1 VVGIDLSLSKINS
14 FLKSLKIGKSGEVFI
29 VEKSGL
35 LVASSTNN
43 KPYKLTKG
51 KIERISIQ
59 DLDHK
64 LIKSTLKI
72 INNNTNNWAQI
83 STIQEKVF
91 LADNHTFV
99 QLIPYEDNYGINWLI
114 IIAIPKSDFT
124 AEIEKN
130 ILYTILICF
139 VILIIAIAISILTT
153 KWITHPILRLCLTS
167 KYIAEGH
174 FNDYLSENTKILEI
188 NDLAKSFNKMTK
200 QIQETF
206 NQVETALKESKEK
219 YQTLFEVLPLGI
231 CLTDREGKIIESNPA
246 CIKIFGVSF
255 QNYINPLPW
264 QVISPEGKII
274 PENEC
279 PRFIALRENRL
290 IHDVIVGIVFSDK
303 PTRWLSISAAPIP
316 LDNYGVVVACIDITD
331 NVELKN
337 RLEKLAYHIPG
348 MIYQYHLHHDGKSY
362 FPYASKG
369 IKNIY
374 GVTPEEVK
382 ESADKVFDIL
392 HPDDQENI
400 LHTILESAS
409 NLTPWYCEY
418 RVCHP
423 DGRISWVLGNATP
436 EKEIDGSVNWYG
448 YITDITKIK
457 QAETDLY
464 QAKEAAEVAMKVK
477 SQFLA
482 NMSHEI
488 RTPMNGVIGMTQLL
502 SLTTLN
508 HQQEEF
514 VNTIQDSANTLLTI
528 INDILDFSK
537 IESGMLQLEKHPFI
551 LIDLIKSV
559 CNLFS
564 KEAKDKGINLCY
576 EISHNLP
583 STFLGDSNRLR
594 QILLNLVGNA
604 LKFTD
609 SGSVVIYVKEA
620 RYTLSFLNA
629 SETKADD
636 DVFGLWIGVRDTGI
650 GIDGNNI
657 HKLFKAF
664 SQGDASISRKYGG
677 TGLGLAISKSL
688 IELMG
693 GTIWVESKGN
703 IAGNRPP
710 APNSGGES
718 INVPNFGDLG
728 ANDDN
733 RPPASNS
740 EGESINLPNVGDL
753 EANSGTTFYFTL
765 KLQSIKKNKIE
776 TKNLFIKEK
785 TLQER
790 EKSSLKILL
799 AEDNKVN
806 QKVALLTLQKLGYK
820 ADIANNGIEVLEM
833 IEKQFYDI
841 ILMDMQMPQ
850 MDGITATKIIRE
862 SNKPQPYII
871 ALTANVLK
879 EDRLICLSSG
889 MNDYLSKPISM
900 AKLKELLD
908 NY

>member
-1 VVGIDLSLSKINS
+1 
-14 FLKSLKIGKSGEVFI
+14 
-29 VEKSGL
+29 
-35 LVASSTNN
+35 
-43 KPYKLTKG
+43 
-51 KIERISIQ
+51 
-59 DLDHK
+59 
-64 LIKSTLKI
+64 
-72 INNNTNNWAQI
+72 
-83 STIQEKVF
+83 
-91 LADNHTFV
+91 
-99 QLIPYEDNYGINWLI
+99 
-114 IIAIPKSDFT
+114 
-124 AEIEKN
+124 
-130 ILYTILICF
+130 
-139 VILIIAIAISILTT
+139 
-153 KWITHPILRLCLTS
+153 
-167 KYIAEGH
+167 
-174 FNDYLSENTKILEI
+174 
-188 NDLAKSFNKMTK
+188 
-200 QIQETF
+200 
-206 NQVETALKESKEK
+206 
-219 YQTLFEVLPLGI
+219 
-231 CLTDREGKIIESNPA
+231 
-246 CIKIFGVSF
+246 
-255 QNYINPLPW
+255 
-264 QVISPEGKII
+264 
-274 PENEC
+274 
-279 PRFIALRENRL
+279 
-290 IHDVIVGIVFSDK
+290 
-303 PTRWLSISAAPIP
+303 
-316 LDNYGVVVACIDITD
+316 
-331 NVELKN
+331 
-337 RLEKLAYHIPG
+337 
-348 MIYQYHLHHDGKSY
+348 
-362 FPYASKG
+362 
-369 IKNIY
+369 
-374 GVTPEEVK
+374 
-382 ESADKVFDIL
+382 
-392 HPDDQENI
+392 
-400 LHTILESAS
+400 
-409 NLTPWYCEY
+409 
-418 RVCHP
+418 
-423 DGRISWVLGNATP
+423 
-436 EKEIDGSVNWYG
+436 
-448 YITDITKIK
+448 
-457 QAETDLY
+457 
-464 QAKEAAEVAMKVK
+464 
-477 SQFLA
+477 
-482 NMSHEI
+482 
-488 RTPMNGVIGMTQLL
+488 
-502 SLTTLN
+502 
-508 HQQEEF
+508 
-514 VNTIQDSANTLLTI
+514 
-528 INDILDFSK
+528 
-537 IESGMLQLEKHPFI
+537 
-551 LIDLIKSV
+551 
-559 CNLFS
+559 
-564 KEAKDKGINLCY
+564 
-576 EISHNLP
+576 
-583 STFLGDSNRLR
+583 
-594 QILLNLVGNA
+594 
-604 LKFTD
+604 
-609 SGSVVIYVKEA
+609 
-620 RYTLSFLNA
+620 FLNA